1 MKTLYIDCFSGI
13 SGDMMVGAL
22 IDAGVSFEKIQQE
35 LEKLN
40 LAGYQLAVRK
50 VMKEG
55 ISSTKFEV
63 LLEKDEHDHHHV
75 NEVHDHS
82 HHHHEHENDGVHHVH
97 NHHHDHHNHHH
108 DHHSHDHDHHGHSHH
123 HRSYADILQLI
134 EESELSSGVKE
145 RSKQIFAP
153 IAKSEAKI
161 HNMPIE
167 NVHFHEVGAVD
178 SIVDIVAT
186 AIALEELEIERVISA
201 HVPLGSGSIRCAH
214 GIYPVPAPATLD
226 MMKNIPIAPTDLTY
240 ELTTPTGAAIVVSQA
255 DDFGTLPA
263 LNMEAIG
270 YGAGTRDIPNRPNV
284 LRIMIGEELKKKQ
297 VI

>member
-22 IDAGVSFEKIQQE
+22 IDAGASFENIQQE

-40 LAGYQLAVRK
+40 VQGYQLSKRK

-55 ISSTKFEV
+55 ISSTKFDV
-63 LLEKDEHDHHHV
+63 LLEEDEHVHEHAGHSH
-75 NEVHDHS
+75 EHSHQHVHDHGHHH
-82 HHHHEHENDGVHHVH
+82 HHHHET
-97 NHHHDHHNHHH
+97 
-108 DHHSHDHDHHGHSHH
+108 HSHDHGHDHDHQ

-134 EESELSSGVKE
+134 EESELAPGVKE

-161 HNMPIE
+161 HHMPVE

-186 AIALEELEIERVISA
+186 AIALEELEIAEVISA
-201 HVPLGSGSIRCAH
+201 PVPLGSGSIRCAH
-214 GIYPVPAPATLD
+214 GIYPVPAPATME
-226 MMKNIPIAPTDLTY
+226 MMKNIPIAPTELSY

-255 DDFGTLPA
+255 NTFGPLPA
-263 LNMEAIG
+263 MKVGAIG
-270 YGAGTRDIPNRPNV
+270 YGAGTRDIPSRPNV
-284 LRIMIGEELKKKQ
+284 LRVMIGEEVKKKPLA
-297 VI
+297 